1 MEEKEFKTVKIG
13 ETFFIKTED
22 YNRISQCVKRDD
34 LLGEEIFGGLFPL
47 AESDLV
53 IVEV

>member
-1 MEEKEFKTVKIG
+1 MKELEFKKVKIG
-13 ETFFIKTED
+13 DVFFIETED

-47 AESDLV
+47 VGSDLV
-53 IVEV
+53 LVEE

>member
-1 MEEKEFKTVKIG
+1 MKEVEFKTINIG
-13 ETFFIKTED
+13 DTFFIKTED

-47 AESDLV
+47 VGSDLV
-53 IVEV
+53 LVEE